1 MFIVIVDIDFKKEL
15 ESDFEKWFYESNQI
29 LSKFK
34 GFLSRRLADSKK
46 GKQSIIVEHQS
57 KETFDK
63 MYHSE
68 EYAQLQVEA
77 LSLFKVR
84 TIIPRVYNL
93 V

>member
-1 MFIVIVDIDFKKEL
+1 MFIVIVDIDFKREL

-34 GFLSRRLADSKK
+34 GFVSRKLADSKK
-46 GKQSIIVEHQS
+46 GKQCVIVEHQS
-57 KETFDK
+57 KETFDE

-68 EYAQLQVEA
+68 EYVKLQFEA
-77 LSLFKVR
+77 LSMFKVK

>member
-15 ESDFEKWFYESNQI
+15 ESDFRTWFYESNQI

-34 GFLSRRLADSKK
+34 GLISRKLVDSKK
-46 GKQSIIVEHQS
+46 GKQCIVVEHQN

-63 MYHSE
+63 MYQSE
-68 EYAQLQVEA
+68 EYIRLRSEAESRFQV
-77 LSLFKVR
+77 KTVV
-84 TIIPRVYNL
+84 PRVYNL